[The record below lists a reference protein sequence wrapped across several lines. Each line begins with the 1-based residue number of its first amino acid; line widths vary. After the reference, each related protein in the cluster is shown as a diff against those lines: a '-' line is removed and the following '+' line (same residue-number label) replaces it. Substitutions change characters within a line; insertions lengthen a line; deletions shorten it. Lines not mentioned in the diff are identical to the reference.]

1 MRRLNISISKVVNE
15 VNEDSFADTFVDI
28 ICKETKRDKNSLTI
42 NDRREMA
49 EEGDER
55 MLTM

>member
-1 MRRLNISISKVVNE
+1 MVNE